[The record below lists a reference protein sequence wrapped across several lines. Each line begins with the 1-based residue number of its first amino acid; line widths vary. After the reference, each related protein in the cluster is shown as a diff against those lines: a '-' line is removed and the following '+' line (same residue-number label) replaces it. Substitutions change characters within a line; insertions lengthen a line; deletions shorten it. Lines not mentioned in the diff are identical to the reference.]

1 MRLPRLGTSGT
12 QAHFI
17 LEKKGQNKIEMDSVG
32 ASWFILE
39 HRRRILNLYS
49 IWKLLWS
56 HGQTAWKYFKRL
68 KFIIGLV
75 TPQNQSHAKVFGTC
89 WDKCVI
95 ANLSNT
101 NHRVHEVVAP
111 WRVKKTTVT
120 GCLML
125 LEVKHAPCR
134 ETSETKV
141 KTATIQ
147 AWTSS

>member
-1 MRLPRLGTSGT
+1 MFDLKITLITRANSLKILQTTEIHYWPCNLAEPVSG
-12 QAHFI
+12 
-17 LEKKGQNKIEMDSVG
+17 KGQ
-32 ASWFILE
+32 ILG
-39 HRRRILNLYS
+39 
-49 IWKLLWS
+49 K
-56 HGQTAWKYFKRL
+56 
-68 KFIIGLV
+68 
-75 TPQNQSHAKVFGTC
+75 C

-95 ANLSNT
+95 ASQMSNT
-101 NHRVHEVVAP
+101 NQHQVHEVVAP